1 MSNDQ
6 DTSTLDAMYLE
17 WSQFTAARNHRE
29 HRAANNLS
37 RVVNDLEKLVAK
49 KTATGADYENL
60 LARIRAIVYSLR

>member
-1 MSNDQ
+1 MSIDR
-6 DTSTLDAMYLE
+6 DTSTLDAIYLE
-17 WSQFTAARNHRE
+17 WSQFTVARNHRE
-29 HRAANNLS
+29 HLAANNLS